1 MKSFTA
7 RKVLEL
13 VNTHV
18 PRFSPNETVSS
29 LIGVLRELESYEA
42 IVEYDSRVDLVTLD
56 NLLSVVNPNSTSI
69 KNVSSSSIPIP
80 SEASLL
86 TAADIMAT
94 NRVWALIVKLGKE
107 VLGTVSQK
115 DIVKVMP
122 AYSILSNT
130 SCGELVGEPAKT
142 LNINDKI
149 STARKV
155 MQKSR
160 VSCLIVVDDDDRL
173 RGVITARELVLNL
186 LQPGESRTRG
196 ERGGEAI
203 RLWNLPVRSIMD
215 ENPLVFSSDD
225 PASRALN
232 GFKRSNKLACVIVDN
247 SRPIGLITHMELIS
261 MLLKFKVKEEPRTY
275 IIGLPDLEGESEL
288 EVVQSKLLRVMKRG
302 FGIHRGI
309 SEVVIDVKRMKRSGG
324 RRLYKITA
332 RVYMPNKLLTISAEG
347 WDLMESFDKLCRRL
361 DRRFSREKAKV
372 YPSKR
377 I

>member
-1 MKSFTA
+1 MKSFTS

-13 VNTHV
+13 VNTQV

-56 NLLSVVNPNSTSI
+56 DLLSVVNPNSTAI

-86 TAADIMAT
+86 TAADLMAT
-94 NRVWALIVKLGKE
+94 NKVWALIVKLGKE
-107 VLGTVSQK
+107 VLGTISQK

-130 SCGELVGEPAKT
+130 SCGQLIGEPAKI
-142 LNINDKI
+142 LDINDKI

-160 VSCLIVVDDDDRL
+160 VSCLIVVDGDRL

-203 RLWNLPVRSIMD
+203 RLWNLPVKSIMD

-225 PASRALN
+225 PASKALN
-232 GFKRSNKLACVIVDN
+232 AFKRSNKLACVIVDD
-247 SRPIGLITHMELIS
+247 SRPIGLITHRELIS

-275 IIGLPDLEGESEL
+275 VIGLPGLEGESEL

-332 RVYMPNKLLTISAEG
+332 RVYMPNKLLTISAEA
-347 WDLMESFDKLCRRL
+347 WSLMESFDKLCRRL
-361 DRRFSREKAKV
+361 DRRFSREKAKT